1 MDACSPPGLVEPG
14 DRDEASRAVMSKD
27 VPGVLQETSSR
38 VLLVGRLLQN
48 NRNYVGMDGIS
59 SVGV

>member
-1 MDACSPPGLVEPG
+1 MSEDQVWG
-14 DRDEASRAVMSKD
+14 AS
-27 VPGVLQETSSR
+27 G